1 MTPSSHIRI
10 IFRLAEFSNGTGTNN
25 PIPYH
30 EGYMYG
36 LDAVPMALALYV
48 MSLSHPAQ
56 TLVGLDSEFP
66 KLTRAEKKAGKTD
79 QEERE
84 ARNEGCQE
92 ARSWG
97 GCPNVYTNRV
107 EAGRE
112 VRSGNEPM
120 GWCSIRWYAI
130 C

>member
-1 MTPSSHIRI
+1 MTPSSQIRI

-56 TLVGLDSEFP
+56 TLVGPDSEFP
-66 KLTRAEKKAGKTD
+66 KLTRAEKKQAKQAKKNEKLEMKAAKKRGCGEVVQTSPPTELRQD
-79 QEERE
+79 ERYVQETSLWVD
-84 ARNEGCQE
+84 A
-92 ARSWG
+92 
-97 GCPNVYTNRV
+97 V
-107 EAGRE
+107 
-112 VRSGNEPM
+112 
-120 GWCSIRWYAI
+120 
-130 C
+130 